1 MGVSRTWVKH
11 SDDFGTTKSEPRAAG
26 ALRDV
31 SGVTLDALAL
41 DVLLSLGRTQDPVAA
56 GTHAARLRA
65 LLGPAAAQLDP
76 HMDILVRRAAEL
88 QRAERQALTDVLTG
102 LANRRALDDA
112 LRRELARGE
121 RSQQPLSML
130 LIDLDGF
137 KAINDRFGHATGDEA
152 LQLLARSIQRATRE
166 GDLAARIGGDEFA
179 VCLPAT
185 RSPEARLIG
194 DRIRAELERVSTAEP
209 RLQVSLGH
217 ALTEPGRA
225 SASALLAAAD
235 ADLYRDKAMRKTLR
249 PNERAA
255 NDRPA
260 R

>member
-1 MGVSRTWVKH
+1 MDAARTWDKQG
-11 SDDFGTTKSEPRAAG
+11 DDFSTPESEPPATD
-26 ALRDV
+26 ALRDLF
-31 SGVTLDALAL
+31 GVTFDALAL
-41 DVLLSLGRTQDPVAA
+41 DVLLSLIRTQDPVAA

-65 LLGPAAAQLDP
+65 LLGPAAARLDP
-76 HMDILVRRAAEL
+76 HIDILVRRAAEL
-88 QRAERQALTDVLTG
+88 QRAERQALTDALTG

-112 LRRELARGE
+112 LRRELARCE
-121 RSQQPLSML
+121 RSQQPLAVL

-185 RSPEARLIG
+185 RSPEARAIG
-194 DRIRAELERVSTAEP
+194 DRIRAELERVSTAHP

-217 ALTEPGRA
+217 AMTEPGRA
-225 SASALLAAAD
+225 SASLLLAAAD
-235 ADLYRDKAMRKTLR
+235 ADLYRDKALRKT
-249 PNERAA
+249 PTV
-255 NDRPA
+255 PA
-260 R
+260 RSARS